1 MNGWPDAK
9 REVSDGSCESVR
21 RCVFLLFA
29 AAILVLTVTGC
40 SNSKKMTPP
49 QKEALQELLGNEQEI
64 ADEAI
69 KGMELTGKVKE
80 KFPAVKN
87 AYEITCGEQ
96 KKYAFLSS
104 PLGYRSAI
112 DLFVLIDGEKNELLG
127 IRVLQH
133 DETPLYGGD
142 SLTKEWF
149 LNRFN
154 NKSTGDY
161 LYRVVLDPSRPN
173 DIIQITCATVSSQ
186 AVINGVN
193 AAMGSYRELVLG
205 EDAEPVPLKVE
216 GFVTEIP

>member
-1 MNGWPDAK
+1 
-9 REVSDGSCESVR
+9 VR
-21 RCVFLLFA
+21 KCVVLLFA

-40 SNSKKMTPP
+40 ANSKKMTPP
-49 QKEALQELLGNEQEI
+49 QKEALQELLGGGQEI

-69 KGMELTGKVKE
+69 KGMELTGNIKE

-87 AYEITCGEQ
+87 AYEITCGKQ
-96 KKYAFLSS
+96 KNYAFLSS

-112 DLFVLIDGEKNELLG
+112 DLFVLIDGDKNELLG

-149 LNRFN
+149 LNRFK

-161 LYRVVLDPSRPN
+161 LNRVALDPSRPN

-193 AAMGSYRELVLG
+193 AAMGTYRELVLG
-205 EDAEPVPLKVE
+205 EEAEPVPLKVE
-216 GFVTEIP
+216 GFVTEIR

>member
-1 MNGWPDAK
+1 MRK
-9 REVSDGSCESVR
+9 
-21 RCVFLLFA
+21 CVVLLFA

-40 SNSKKMTPP
+40 SNSKKMAPP
-49 QKEALQELLGNEQEI
+49 QKEALQELLGSGQEI

-69 KGMELTGKVKE
+69 KGMELTGEVKE
-80 KFPAVKN
+80 KFPAVKD
-87 AYEITCGEQ
+87 AYEIACGEQ
-96 KKYAFLSS
+96 KNYAFLSS

-112 DLFVLIDGEKNELLG
+112 DIFILIDGEKNELLG

-154 NKSTGDY
+154 NKSAGAY
-161 LYRVVLDPSRPN
+161 LSRVALEPSRPN

-193 AAMGSYRELVLG
+193 AAMGTYREVVLG
-205 EDAEPVPLKVE
+205 EEAEPVPLKVE
-216 GFVTEIP
+216 GFVTEIR

>member
-1 MNGWPDAK
+1 
-9 REVSDGSCESVR
+9 VR
-21 RCVFLLFA
+21 KCVVLLFAA

-40 SNSKKMTPP
+40 SSGNSKKMTPP
-49 QKEALQELLGNEQEI
+49 QKEALQELLGSEQEI

-69 KGMELTGKVKE
+69 KGIELTEEVKE

-96 KKYAFLSS
+96 KNYAFLSS

-149 LNRFN
+149 LDRFN
-154 NKSTGDY
+154 NKSAGAY
-161 LYRVVLDPSRPN
+161 LNRVVLEPSRPN

-193 AAMGSYRELVLG
+193 AAMGTYRELLLG
-205 EDAEPVPLKVE
+205 EEAEPVPLKVE
-216 GFVTEIP
+216 GFVTEIQ